1 MQHELARGERGEQR
15 RRSRIGLGCLLIL
28 LVLAV
33 GTAGAIY
40 VLYNQWQQDFAASGL
55 DRELSNPTLDPARRL
70 WLEQYLVQRT
80 EQLRQ
85 PAGTAAE
92 PLLFVIE
99 AGESANQV
107 AQKLAVLGLL
117 VDTELFLNYLLYYG
131 LDGGLVAGQYML
143 DPQATVMELADTLS
157 RSGSQVM
164 ELSFL
169 PGWRAEEM
177 ANYLAVVTPG
187 QMSADDFLAVVQRQ
201 RETDLARYEFLA
213 SLSADASLEGYLFPG
228 TYRISPT
235 ADAESLVTMMLDQF
249 DNQVT
254 PAMRQ
259 GFGTQGLSIREAVI
273 LASVVEREAVVDGE
287 KPLIASVFLNRL
299 RAGMPLQADATV
311 QYVIGRPGAWWKV
324 PLSAADLQ
332 TNSPYNTYQANG
344 LPPGP
349 IANPALDSLQAVATP
364 AESDFLYFVVDCVAG
379 DGRHLFAVTYEEHLV
394 NVARCQ

>member
-1 MQHELARGERGEQR
+1 MQHELARGERGERR

-28 LVLAV
+28 LALAV

-40 VLYNQWQQDFAASGL
+40 VLYNQWQQAFAASGL
-55 DRELSNPTLDPARRL
+55 NRTQVNPALDPARRL
-70 WLEQYLVQRT
+70 WLERYLMQRAD
-80 EQLRQ
+80 QLHQ

-92 PLLFVIE
+92 PVLFVIE
-99 AGESANQV
+99 SGESASEV
-107 AQKLAVLGLL
+107 AQKLVAAGLL
-117 VDTELFLNYLLYYG
+117 NDAELFLNYLLYYG
-131 LDGGLVAGQYML
+131 LDSGLVAGQYML
-143 DPQATVMELADTLS
+143 DPQATLSELADTIS
-157 RSGSQVM
+157 RSDSQMV

-169 PGWRAEEM
+169 PGWRVEEM
-177 ANYLAVVTPG
+177 ANYLAVTTPG
-187 QMSADDFLAVVQRQ
+187 QVSADNFLDITHRRQAIDLSQFTFLAN
-201 RETDLARYEFLA
+201 
-213 SLSADASLEGYLFPG
+213 LSPDTPLEGYLLPG
-228 TYRISPT
+228 TYLVNP
-235 ADAESLVTMMLDQF
+235 AAGAEALVLMMLENF
-249 DNQVT
+249 DSQVT

-259 GFGTQGLSIREAVI
+259 EFGTQGLSLREAVI
-273 LASVVEREAVVDGE
+273 LASIVERETVVDGE

-311 QYVIGRPGAWWKV
+311 QYVVGRPGAWWKV

-332 TNSPYNTYQANG
+332 TNSPYNTYQTNG